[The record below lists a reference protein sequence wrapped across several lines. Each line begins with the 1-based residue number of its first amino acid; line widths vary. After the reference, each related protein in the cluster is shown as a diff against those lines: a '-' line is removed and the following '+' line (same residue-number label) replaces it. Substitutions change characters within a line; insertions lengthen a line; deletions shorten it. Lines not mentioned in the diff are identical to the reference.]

1 MFYLLVS
8 YFFLSNDFKR
18 LVLMFYYYFP
28 YGTAKAVKRTMC
40 LLGFLEM
47 QNQKQPTND
56 SKSLENRQDK
66 SVIVVLL
73 LTF

>member
-1 MFYLLVS
+1 
-8 YFFLSNDFKR
+8 
-18 LVLMFYYYFP
+18 MFYYYFP
-28 YGTAKAVKRTMC
+28 YGTAKTVKRIMC

-56 SKSLENRQDK
+56 SKSLEYRQDK